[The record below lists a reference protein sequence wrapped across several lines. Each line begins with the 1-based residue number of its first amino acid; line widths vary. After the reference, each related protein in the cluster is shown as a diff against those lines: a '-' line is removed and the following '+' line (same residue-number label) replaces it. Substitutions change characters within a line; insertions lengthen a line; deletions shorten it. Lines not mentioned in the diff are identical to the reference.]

1 MIAFDPIKSHDQ
13 TRGNAGRP
21 PIRLIE
27 SPVVLL
33 QKVRSRSDD
42 VITLEPTVRR
52 LVGTPDRCLYR
63 GLAFGL
69 RVSPAV
75 ALFSLIALD
84 EVCSFGSGERT
95 RSLTGWEN
103 HSV

>member
-1 MIAFDPIKSHDQ
+1 MS
-13 TRGNAGRP
+13 
-21 PIRLIE
+21 
-27 SPVVLL
+27 
-33 QKVRSRSDD
+33 SRSS
-42 VITLEPTVRR
+42 PPFAAF
-52 LVGTPDRCLYR
+52 VGTPDRCLYR

-95 RSLTGWEN
+95 RSLTGWES